1 MRTCPGNNSRLTI
14 GGIEPIM
21 KKKERPMTDTCSTEY
36 SCSPSY
42 SITIRVEI
50 ENRIGMF
57 AKIATAISS
66 AGGDLGSV
74 DIVRVE
80 KGKIIRDIT
89 ANAQNEEH
97 EKAIVKAIKTVAGV
111 KVLRVSDRTFF
122 AH

>member
-1 MRTCPGNNSRLTI
+1 MSYPCNPN
-14 GGIEPIM
+14 P
-21 KKKERPMTDTCSTEY
+21 
-36 SCSPSY
+36 SPSY

-57 AKIATAISS
+57 AKIATAIGS

-89 ANAQNEEH
+89 VNASNEDH

-111 KVLRVSDRTFF
+111 KVLRVMDRTFSSHEGGKIEIKKATF
-122 AH
+122 